1 MAIVN
6 RDLAPSQQRELCD
19 WVSGGAIATGVTREM
34 KVLAWPAT
42 LSGPVVVAATGVSN
56 AMQVALQVKRFVAG
70 AGETAIA
77 IGISNIVLANSS
89 LSGPI
94 SFTGL
99 AAAGSTLLSLQAG
112 DVLQVVTSVANGN
125 ATDLALNLVLQKTQ
139 DIVSYNGVS
148 V

>member
-6 RDLAPSQQRELCD
+6 RDVAGSQQRELVE
-19 WVSGGAIATGVTREM
+19 WISNGAIATGTTRLM
-34 KVLAWPAT
+34 YVLAWPAT
-42 LSGPVVVAATGVSN
+42 LSGPVVVSATGVSN

-77 IGISNIVLANSS
+77 LGISNIVLANSS
-89 LSGPI
+89 VSGPI
-94 SFTGL
+94 GFTGL

-112 DVLQVVTSVANGN
+112 DVLQAVTSVANGN
-125 ATDLALNLVLQKTQ
+125 ATDLALELVLQKTQ